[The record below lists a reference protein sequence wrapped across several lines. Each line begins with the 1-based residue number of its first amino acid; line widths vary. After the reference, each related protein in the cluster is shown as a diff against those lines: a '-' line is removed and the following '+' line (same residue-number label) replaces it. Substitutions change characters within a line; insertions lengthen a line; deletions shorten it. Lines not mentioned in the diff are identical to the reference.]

1 MVIDEQ
7 LPPACAFAV
16 SVLQERDLDPDSVPE
31 EAVEAAQHHMATCP
45 RCLSAAATISAPRK
59 KKKVRRV
66 AEPDYPGKQGLD
78 PWATATV
85 SPATPAIQDD
95 SSIVYGTSADAGG
108 SQASPVQVAAQTQV
122 PEVHNAPPQ
131 HNLPAPT
138 PPPSPQAP
146 TQPSVPLD
154 SPLTC
159 LECRQLLRE
168 YAEAM
173 DSGQNVETLYPE
185 VYDHL
190 LSCESGCLVL
200 LDLFRQEAKANRKY
214 RRRPVRNPFSAI
226 SWELTGFF
234 RGGQV
239 PVSPMALSYGT
250 LMLLLIVASLAT
262 FLSLRWDDARYY
274 HPPIVKHTI
283 PTPGGIGLSD
293 GLNIYDACNASS
305 YQYKREAAQAMQQ
318 HNFSRVDTLLAS
330 ATSAVSTDITGCNGA
345 EAAIYREDLHVRQ
358 SGRPYGVIVV
368 SFDSGPGNA
377 DSNGGTDRHILYAAY
392 TQELVGAFIAQQ
404 QYNTA
409 QMQNPAAPLLYLVL
423 ANTAGVEQG
432 ALQIANSI
440 ASLSSKLD
448 YHQFG
453 LLAQDNANLLAVLG
467 LGPSSLVQVVLPI
480 LCRAGVPLVAPT
492 ATGVF
497 IINLLANTSLY
508 RHCSPGF
515 AFIRFSPDD
524 AAQSQLAANY
534 AYGRLRL
541 RRAAVF
547 YDPSNLSSTGSAG
560 GFINNFV
567 RRRGAR
573 IVAQETAVASGL
585 LDANGRPQASPD
597 DLLASLNDALKAK
610 PDLIYAPLLT
620 NDVITLARAIAQLP
634 ANQQPVLIIGG
645 EFVQPSALQS
655 LVPWARQQQ
664 LSLPRIY
671 VGVASAAR
679 PPTNWDWQ
687 KAFYA
692 SFCTSFATPGNF
704 CSGAAA
710 LDQGALLFGDGIKVV
725 ANAIGSIT
733 TASQFPT
740 TKQLVL
746 NISKARFEG
755 VSCPISLRIWDNVL
769 LTSTKALPVI
779 LGMQQDGSVQI
790 VG

>member
-1 MVIDEQ
+1 MLMAIDEQ

-16 SVLQERDLDPDSVPE
+16 SVLEERDLDPDSVPE
-31 EAVEAAQHHMATCP
+31 EAVEAAQLHMATCP
-45 RCLSAAATISAPRK
+45 RCLNAVAIPTRRK
-59 KKKVRRV
+59 KKKTRRV
-66 AEPDYPGKQGLD
+66 AEPDNPGVQAQD
-78 PWATATV
+78 SRVTATIAPPLHDDLSFV
-85 SPATPAIQDD
+85 SNKNE
-95 SSIVYGTSADAGG
+95 DAGQLQAPRVQLATQMQTPEATVAAPQRNTPVPTPLPA
-108 SQASPVQVAAQTQV
+108 SQASSQPPV
-122 PEVHNAPPQ
+122 PE
-131 HNLPAPT
+131 
-138 PPPSPQAP
+138 
-146 TQPSVPLD
+146 D
-154 SPLTC
+154 RPLTC
-159 LECRQLLRE
+159 LECRQQLHE

-173 DSGQNVETLYPE
+173 DNGQSVEILYPE
-185 VYDHL
+185 MYDHL
-190 LSCESGCLVL
+190 LGCESGCLVL

-226 SWELTGFF
+226 GWELTGFF

-239 PVSPMALSYGT
+239 PMSPMALAYGT
-250 LMLLLIVASLAT
+250 LILLLLVATLAT
-262 FLSLRWDDARYY
+262 YLSIRWDDARYY
-274 HPPIVKHTI
+274 HPPIITHTI
-283 PTPGGIGLSD
+283 PTPDGVGLSD

-305 YQYKREAAQAMQQ
+305 YQYKRQAAQAMQQ
-318 HNFSRVDTLLAS
+318 NNLSRADTLLAS
-330 ATSAVSTDITGCNGA
+330 ATTAVSSDTSGCNGA

-358 SGRPYGVIVV
+358 TGRPYGVVVV

-377 DSNGGTDRHILYAAY
+377 DTSGGTDRHILFAAY
-392 TQELVGAFIAQQ
+392 TQELVGAFIAQHK
-404 QYNTA
+404 YNTD
-409 QMQNPAAPLLYLVL
+409 QMQTPDAPLLYLVL
-423 ANTAGVEQG
+423 ANTTGVEQG
-432 ALQIANSI
+432 ALQVANSI
-440 ASLSSKLD
+440 ASLSSKLN

-453 LLAQDNANLLAVLG
+453 LLAQDNTSLLAVLG
-467 LGPSSLVQVVLPI
+467 SGPSSLMQVALPV

-492 ATGVF
+492 AMGVF
-497 IINLLANTSLY
+497 ITNLLANTSLY
-508 RHCSPGF
+508 RNCAPGF

-541 RRAAVF
+541 HRAAVF

-567 RRRGAR
+567 KGRGAR

-585 LDANGRPQASPD
+585 LDTNGRPQASRD
-597 DLLASLNDALKAK
+597 DLLAGLNDALKAK

-620 NDVITLARAIAQLP
+620 NDVITLAEAIARLP

-645 EFVQPSALQS
+645 EFAQPSALQS

-664 LSLPRIY
+664 LSLPHIY

-679 PPTNWDWQ
+679 PPSNWDWQ

-710 LDQGALLFGDGIKVV
+710 LDQGALLFGDGIKIIV
-725 ANAIGSIT
+725 NAIGHLT
-733 TASQFPT
+733 PTSQFPT
-740 TKQLVL
+740 SKQLVL
-746 NISKARFEG
+746 NISKERFAG
-755 VSCPISLRIWDNVL
+755 VSCPIALRLWDNVL
-769 LTSTKALPVI
+769 LTSTQAQPVI